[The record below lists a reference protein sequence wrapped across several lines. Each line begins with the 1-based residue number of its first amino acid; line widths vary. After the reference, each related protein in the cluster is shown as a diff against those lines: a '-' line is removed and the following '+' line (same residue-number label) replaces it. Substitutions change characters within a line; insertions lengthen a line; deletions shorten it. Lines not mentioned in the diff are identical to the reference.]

1 MRDKRVKLPRYSL
14 LAGIWY
20 SVDHVAISCR
30 NRSNPV
36 PLSHIGDGSNPL
48 NDFRSSERGFCS
60 QTIAQFLGKGFT
72 KKQVNLAG
80 NLLRVGVKANLLADK
95 LGVPETALDRKIR
108 RLQRKSS
115 SAVWNRILRKTYGL
129 RIEDHSK
136 IDEN

>member
-1 MRDKRVKLPRYSL
+1 MKLQL
-14 LAGIWY
+14 
-20 SVDHVAISCR
+20 
-30 NRSNPV
+30 
-36 PLSHIGDGSNPL
+36 
-48 NDFRSSERGFCS
+48 DFFEVNEMKTS
-60 QTIAQFLGKGFT
+60 K
-72 KKQVNLAG
+72 KKQSD
-80 NLLRVGVKANLLADK
+80 LLKANLLSDK

>member
-1 MRDKRVKLPRYSL
+1 MELQLDFFEFNEMKTGRKKKSD
-14 LAGIWY
+14 
-20 SVDHVAISCR
+20 
-30 NRSNPV
+30 PV
-36 PLSHIGDGSNPL
+36 EVP
-48 NDFRSSERGFCS
+48 
-60 QTIAQFLGKGFT
+60 
-72 KKQVNLAG
+72 
-80 NLLRVGVKANLLADK
+80 LLADK